1 MSVSLQRRPTI
12 CLSRVYLQER
22 DDGSLV
28 IEEAAQ
34 IKTGPNG
41 VKVKTLFGEERTL
54 PGYAIAEINLI
65 ENYVILS
72 KKKG

>member
-1 MSVSLQRRPTI
+1 M

-22 DDGSLV
+22 EDGSLV
-28 IEEAAQ
+28 IDEAAQ
-34 IKTGPNG
+34 IKIDPNG

>member
-1 MSVSLQRRPTI
+1 MSVILQRRPTL
-12 CLSRVYLQER
+12 CLSRVFLQKCE
-22 DDGSLV
+22 DGSLV
-28 IEEAAQ
+28 IDEAAQ
-34 IKTGPNG
+34 IKIDPNG

-72 KKKG
+72 KKEG